1 MWNCSFSSRILNPAH
16 VAPPCLLS
24 TFCHLH
30 LAQDSM
36 RPCCDAEQ
44 FPTPTLGILL
54 VFSQAEGDV
63 SRHVTPACVCSVAS
77 VSARPDRAT
86 ACASTTT
93 IRSRPSS
100 SSRPVVAGG
109 VSRSGAPIGPRVY
122 RARRE
127 DGHPPAGHATCASVA
142 TKRSRVTSCLLEALP
157 RGDWDLAGPRTNS
170 STCKHFRSAC
180 CLFPPLPDRDIIGTG
195 TALPLARSDRPSY
208 ESLRTG
214 AIVGSSSTVG
224 CGSVESGPESWT
236 PTFSGFRNSRG
247 STSLR
252 QASASPSRNH
262 CCHAAC
268 RIWGAVPTAPGDM
281 QGPTHPKLLQFAM
294 VSRWGS

>member
-1 MWNCSFSSRILNPAH
+1 MWRLLACCRHFAIWLKTRCDPAATPSSFQRPHWGSSSSSRRPRGTCRGTLLRPAY
-16 VAPPCLLS
+16 AL
-24 TFCHLH
+24 
-30 LAQDSM
+30 
-36 RPCCDAEQ
+36 
-44 FPTPTLGILL
+44 
-54 VFSQAEGDV
+54 
-63 SRHVTPACVCSVAS
+63 SVAS

-180 CLFPPLPDRDIIGTG
+180 CLF
-195 TALPLARSDRPSY
+195 
-208 ESLRTG
+208 
-214 AIVGSSSTVG
+214 SSS
-224 CGSVESGPESWT
+224 
-236 PTFSGFRNSRG
+236 
-247 STSLR
+247 
-252 QASASPSRNH
+252 A
-262 CCHAAC
+262 
-268 RIWGAVPTAPGDM
+268 
-281 QGPTHPKLLQFAM
+281 
-294 VSRWGS
+294 